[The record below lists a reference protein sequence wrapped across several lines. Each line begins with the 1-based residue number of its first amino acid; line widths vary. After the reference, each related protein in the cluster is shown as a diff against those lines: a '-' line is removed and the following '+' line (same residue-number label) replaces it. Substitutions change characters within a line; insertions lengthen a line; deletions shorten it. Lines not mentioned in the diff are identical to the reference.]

1 MKLRQ
6 TALALALLSAPL
18 FMPGAARAT
27 PSDLDGDPFTGVS
40 VSGSSPDGTE
50 FLGTMEIQD
59 FVHRDGQ
66 LVALGTL
73 SGQVTS
79 TDGTRTTPVALVD
92 DASVEVPVGS
102 VMATCERLNL
112 GFGPVP
118 LDGQT
123 SMIQVA
129 PIRIDSTDPS
139 AADGA
144 MTRERLCTLAGQ
156 FQRAPGLSVQAGL
169 LDAVRDE
176 FNERQHA

>member
-1 MKLRQ
+1 
-6 TALALALLSAPL
+6 
-18 FMPGAARAT
+18 
-27 PSDLDGDPFTGVS
+27 
-40 VSGSSPDGTE
+40 
-50 FLGTMEIQD
+50 MEIQD

-79 TDGTRTTPVALVD
+79 TDGTHTTPVAIVD

-102 VMATCERLNL
+102 VMATCERLNR

-129 PIRIDSTDPS
+129 PMRIDGLDPS
-139 AADGA
+139 ADGA

-156 FQRAPGLSVQAGL
+156 FQEAPGLALQAGL

-176 FNERQHA
+176 FNERHQL